1 MCASSRSDCDAA
13 AGKPGTAD
21 LSKDEEVKDVGSEQ
35 PYVREFAHLYQN
47 MQGRMFA
54 LELFLVAAL
63 GIALPISATQAQRNC
78 LFSMLRE
85 GGRRYRIP
93 AENASENV
101 MSMALDSR
109 LTYVSPWA
117 TAVIG
122 IAPEGVIGAHH
133 PDLVLSADRTA
144 LATVIEKLAMGA
156 TEGAQ
161 VSRFQSQDGQIRLM
175 DTHLHLVIDPSSGK
189 PEALRATAHDIT
201 ERKAAEQR
209 VADERRE
216 LPGLA
221 FQDGLT
227 SLFNRRY
234 FDRELECQWQREA
247 WTDKRGLVAVVVV
260 DVEAYK
266 SYNDH

>member
-1 MCASSRSDCDAA
+1 
-13 AGKPGTAD
+13 
-21 LSKDEEVKDVGSEQ
+21 
-35 PYVREFAHLYQN
+35 
-47 MQGRMFA
+47 
-54 LELFLVAAL
+54 
-63 GIALPISATQAQRNC
+63 
-78 LFSMLRE
+78 
-85 GGRRYRIP
+85 
-93 AENASENV
+93 
-101 MSMALDSR
+101 MALDSR

-175 DTHLHLVIDPSSGK
+175 ETHLHLAIDPSSGK